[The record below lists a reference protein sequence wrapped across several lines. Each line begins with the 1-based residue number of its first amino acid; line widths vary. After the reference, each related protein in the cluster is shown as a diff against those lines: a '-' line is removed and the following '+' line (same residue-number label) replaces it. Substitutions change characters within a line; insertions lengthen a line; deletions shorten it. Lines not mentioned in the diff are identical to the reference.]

1 MEESLENKDKEKS
14 YEEYMEEGLKGL
26 GLNRSII
33 KSGGTNPDYP
43 ATLAQGIIN
52 ETAKEFWDVSY
63 IMEKIE
69 RLNDFIT
76 WENNRFNSLIGK
88 KK

>member
-1 MEESLENKDKEKS
+1 MEDNKENEKS
-14 YEEYMEEGLKGL
+14 YEEYMKEGLMQL

-63 IMEKIE
+63 IMEKIDK
-69 RLNDFIT
+69 LKNFIEY
-76 WENNRFNSLIGK
+76 ENQRFNHLK
-88 KK
+88 NKL